1 MHTTTG
7 GRALETRLAR
17 SLCGSVLC
25 SKRESS
31 SPFISIS
38 QNALR
43 NRIAAAEVDPPKQQ
57 FGYFDVFYVHQP
69 AYTTFRPINVK
80 LNQQRFCHCH
90 DKGVVRMIPTTHHSL
105 YVEYEVSFL
114 CSQNRIHQSV
124 GIEDPK
130 PLLTVFD
137 VHHRLEDCPLPPTST
152 EIEFSKI
159 FYVLIAKVV
168 FTRKSKTAPV
178 NEQIT

>member
-1 MHTTTG
+1 MHTTTTG

-57 FGYFDVFYVHQP
+57 FGYFDVFWFCFDP
-69 AYTTFRPINVK
+69 GLDGTGILPI
-80 LNQQRFCHCH
+80 
-90 DKGVVRMIPTTHHSL
+90 
-105 YVEYEVSFL
+105 
-114 CSQNRIHQSV
+114 
-124 GIEDPK
+124 
-130 PLLTVFD
+130 
-137 VHHRLEDCPLPPTST
+137 RLAMGRNPME
-152 EIEFSKI
+152 K
-159 FYVLIAKVV
+159 
-168 FTRKSKTAPV
+168 KSENWAF
-178 NEQIT
+178 

>member
-57 FGYFDVFYVHQP
+57 FGYFDVFW
-69 AYTTFRPINVK
+69 
-80 LNQQRFCHCH
+80 FCFDPGLDGTKIQAFCPS
-90 DKGVVRMIPTTHHSL
+90 DWRWAEIRWKKVRELGFLSSSAGEHNSPT
-105 YVEYEVSFL
+105 
-114 CSQNRIHQSV
+114 
-124 GIEDPK
+124 D
-130 PLLTVFD
+130 
-137 VHHRLEDCPLPPTST
+137 
-152 EIEFSKI
+152 
-159 FYVLIAKVV
+159 
-168 FTRKSKTAPV
+168 
-178 NEQIT
+178 

>member
-1 MHTTTG
+1 MHTTTTG

-57 FGYFDVFYVHQP
+57 FGYFDVF
-69 AYTTFRPINVK
+69 
-80 LNQQRFCHCH
+80 LFCF
-90 DKGVVRMIPTTHHSL
+90 DPGLDGQKYRIFALKIGDGREPG
-105 YVEYEVSFL
+105 FL
-114 CSQNRIHQSV
+114 CSSAVNN
-124 GIEDPK
+124 
-130 PLLTVFD
+130 
-137 VHHRLEDCPLPPTST
+137 ST
-152 EIEFSKI
+152 
-159 FYVLIAKVV
+159 
-168 FTRKSKTAPV
+168 TD
-178 NEQIT
+178 